1 MFRQLWLILLFVCSV
16 FTAVAQDSLFY
27 DLTIRVTT
35 ARMKKIVPYCGVKLV
50 DQNKQLIYEGYTDY
64 LGELFLDSSI
74 IRPNNVY
81 TIIISREFFH
91 TDRNGITIST
101 IDLPYSQNFVV
112 DVCLSQSECWNFDC
126 FIPKEELELVQYDKI
141 TDDIHRK
148 KAYFDT
154 IEGYEITRLGIWIT
168 FETKEEEVVLRAD
181 AKKLLKRLKHSFP
194 ELEIEIKVHVDQL
207 LDHRHP
213 ACMRVVRLG

>member
-16 FTAVAQDSLFY
+16 FTAVAQDSLYY

-50 DQNKQLIYEGYTDY
+50 DQNKQLIYEGCTDY

-74 IRPNNVY
+74 IRPNNKY
-81 TIIISREFFH
+81 TITISNELFH

-101 IDLPYSQNFVV
+101 IDLSYSQNFVV
-112 DVCLSQSECWNFDC
+112 DVCLSQGECWYFDC
-126 FIPKEELELVQYDKI
+126 FIPNEEQKQYDSI
-141 TDDIHRK
+141 TKDIRLK
-148 KAYFDT
+148 KTYFDA
-154 IEGYEITRLGIWIT
+154 IEGYEITRLGIWIS
-168 FETKEEEVVLRAD
+168 FETKEEEVVLRAE

-194 ELEIEIKVHVDQL
+194 ELEIEKKVHVDQL